1 MDFNWFICSYQLF
14 SYEQKREI
22 YCITLNTTYCNHV
35 IEPVSVMQSGFM
47 ASEIVKQ
54 YKWRHARTEGETV
67 GHGCPHRESD
77 GSSASP
83 RPFCRCCISGI
94 V

>member
-1 MDFNWFICSYQLF
+1 MVSDFLGAAFPWINWFICSYQLF

-54 YKWRHARTEGETV
+54 YK
-67 GHGCPHRESD
+67 
-77 GSSASP
+77 
-83 RPFCRCCISGI
+83 
-94 V
+94 